1 VTEGAVAVVVHDGTD
16 RAVDGEFLKV
26 DPEARDLSVKIGEVA
41 ALEKRII

>member
-1 VTEGAVAVVVHDGTD
+1 VTEGAVAV
-16 RAVDGEFLKV
+16 VDGEFLKV